1 VEEGKS
7 ESGCLPTALGLIA
20 GFAAIEG
27 GIVLVAAALHYL
39 LGSGGYHPLAAAV
52 AVGGVLLLFAGPRLV
67 FAVGRARPAVTAR
80 QALAAAPD
88 FLLAG
93 WFVLGWAAP
102 HTIGRHAAG
111 MLVGV
116 MVLEFIIIHA
126 SIALVAAPQ
135 MIAKKA
141 ADGAWWKGE
150 RAILAGLLL
159 MYSIAAAGISA
170 GFKTAWLFA
179 GFWILMANKFIGD
192 WLTPAAQAEER
203 IHRHGA
209 RWGVSAGLYLLLTAG
224 SIFIPVPRLA
234 ATSASTGDGLWE
246 QHPEQAV
253 MMGALYFALLG
264 FCELYG
270 GFNRMPAGTGLPGRS
285 G

>member
-1 VEEGKS
+1 M
-7 ESGCLPTALGLIA
+7 PITLGLIA

-52 AVGGVLLLFAGPRLV
+52 ALGGVLLLFAGPRLT
-67 FAVGRARPAVTAR
+67 FLASRASPKVTAH

-88 FLLAG
+88 LALAG

-102 HTIGRHAAG
+102 QVIGRQAAG

-135 MIAKKA
+135 AIAQKA
-141 ADGAWWKGE
+141 AEGVWWKSE
-150 RAILAGLLL
+150 KAVFAGLLL
-159 MYSIAAAGISA
+159 MYSVAAAGISA
-170 GFKTAWLFA
+170 AFQTAWLFA

-192 WLTPAAQAEER
+192 WLTPSAQAEER
-203 IHRHGA
+203 MQRHTA

-270 GFNRMPAGTGLPGRS
+270 GFNRAPAGTGLPVRPA
-285 G
+285 

>member
-1 VEEGKS
+1 MEEGKS
-7 ESGCLPTALGLIA
+7 ERGCLPSALGLIA

-52 AVGGVLLLFAGPRLV
+52 AVGGVLLLFAGPRLA
-67 FAVGRARPAVTAR
+67 FLGSRASPKVTAR

-88 FLLAG
+88 LALAG

-102 HTIGRHAAG
+102 QVIGRQAAG

-135 MIAKKA
+135 MIAQKA
-141 ADGAWWKGE
+141 TEGVWWKSE
-150 RAILAGLLL
+150 KAVLAGLLL
-159 MYSIAAAGISA
+159 MYSVGAAGISA
-170 GFKTAWLFA
+170 AFKTAWLFA

-192 WLTPAAQAEER
+192 WLTPATQMEER
-203 IHRHGA
+203 MQRHGA
-209 RWGVSAGLYLLLTAG
+209 RWSVSAGLYLLLTAG
-224 SIFIPVPRLA
+224 SIFIPVPRLGA
-234 ATSASTGDGLWE
+234 MSASTGDGLWE

-270 GFNRMPAGTGLPGRS
+270 GFNRAPAGTTLPVRPA
-285 G
+285 

>member
-1 VEEGKS
+1 MVS
-7 ESGCLPTALGLIA
+7 

-27 GIVLVAAALHYL
+27 GVILIAASLHQILGVAV
-39 LGSGGYHPLAAAV
+39 YHPLAM
-52 AVGGVLLLFAGPRLV
+52 VGAIAGVLLLFAGPQLW
-67 FAVGRARPAVTAR
+67 FLATRAWPKVTAA
-80 QALAAAPD
+80 QALAAFPD
-88 FLLAG
+88 LALAG

-102 HTIGRHAAG
+102 RLIGQQAAG

-135 MIAKKA
+135 VIAQKA
-141 ADGAWWKGE
+141 AEGVWWQSEK
-150 RAILAGLLL
+150 AVLAGLLL
-159 MYSIAAAGISA
+159 MYSVAAAGISA
-170 GFKTAWLFA
+170 GFHTAWLFV

-192 WLTPAAQAEER
+192 WLTPPAQAEER
-203 IHRHGA
+203 LQRHGA
-209 RWGVSAGLYLLLTAG
+209 RWGLSAGLYLLLAMG

-234 ATSASTGDGLWE
+234 AISGSNGDGLWE

-270 GFNRMPAGTGLPGRS
+270 GFNRAPAGTGLPGRPA
-285 G
+285 

>member
-1 VEEGKS
+1 M
-7 ESGCLPTALGLIA
+7 PITLGLVA

-27 GIVLVAAALHYL
+27 GIVLVAAALHDL

-52 AVGGVLLLFAGPRLV
+52 AVGGVLLLFAGPRLA
-67 FAVGRARPAVTAR
+67 FLASRAAPKVTAH

-88 FLLAG
+88 LALAG

-102 HTIGRHAAG
+102 QVIGRQAAG

-126 SIALVAAPQ
+126 SIALVAAPPA
-135 MIAKKA
+135 IAQKA
-141 ADGAWWKGE
+141 ADGVWWKSE
-150 RAILAGLLL
+150 KAVFAGQLL
-159 MYSIAAAGISA
+159 MYSVAAAGISA
-170 GFKTAWLFA
+170 AFQTAWLFA

-192 WLTPAAQAEER
+192 WLTPSAQAEDR
-203 IHRHGA
+203 MQRHMA
-209 RWGVSAGLYLLLTAG
+209 RWGISAGLYLLLTAG

-270 GFNRMPAGTGLPGRS
+270 GFNKAPAETRLPAGS
-285 G
+285 D